1 MVSFS
6 WPNNGN
12 CVPDDR
18 PSNDHP
24 RAVVE
29 ADLNPLEAE
38 QILQGLAG
46 VFSRQHNPA
55 TARRVVYPPERPDQ
69 ARSDDA
75 QLPNLEA
82 RYRALVEQ
90 IPAVVFMAYL
100 DRGIGEAYVSPQIEA
115 ALGFSQEEWLEDP
128 IRWYSHIHPEDK
140 QRWST
145 EAAEMFLTGNPLRSA
160 YRVISR
166 DGRVIWF
173 HCEAKMIR
181 KEDGEPWFIH
191 GVGFDI
197 TDLKRTEEA
206 LQEER
211 NVGKRAEAKF
221 RGLLE
226 AAPDAVVVVNREGR
240 IVLVNAQV
248 EKLFGYEREELL
260 GKQLEML
267 VPARLRHKHPEH
279 RQRFFGEPRVRPMGA
294 AGEELYGLHKDGHE
308 FPVEISLSPLE
319 TEEGVLVSSAIRDI
333 SERKRAERDL
343 RESEDRY
350 RDLVEALPDAI
361 FVIAQER
368 VAFVNPSAVKLLG
381 AQRPEQIVGKQLSEI
396 VHPASLASVRR
407 RIQDSQA
414 GVASPPMEHVLVALD
429 GSLVEIESASIPVTW
444 KGSPAIEAIG
454 RDIRQRKRAEARLQE
469 YEKVV
474 ESLEEMIVVV
484 DRDYRYLLANRAY
497 LNYRCAEKEQ
507 IIGHSVAEIVDK
519 DVFETVTRKKLD
531 ECFEGKVVSYGLKYT
546 YPKLGERDLFT
557 TYFPIEGP
565 NGVDRVVSVFHD
577 VTERKKTE
585 AALSRLAAIVE
596 SSDDAIVSKD
606 LNGVITSWNA
616 GAQRMFGYAEAEAV
630 GKVITLIIPPELRN
644 EETDILRRLR
654 AGEHIQH
661 YETVRVTKQGK
672 KVNVSLTISPMR
684 NSEGRIVGASKIARD
699 ITERKHAEEALR
711 RSEAEAKARAEELA
725 AILDAVPGMALISQ

>member
-6 WPNNGN
+6 WPGN
-12 CVPDDR
+12 KNDATHDGVSDDR
-18 PSNDHP
+18 LS
-24 RAVVE
+24 AVAE
-29 ADLNPLEAE
+29 PEISPAEAE
-38 QILQGLAG
+38 EILQGLAG
-46 VFSRQHNPA
+46 VFSPRLNPP
-55 TARRVVYPPERPDQ
+55 TAKRVLYPPEQPDQ
-69 ARSDDA
+69 GWSKDNGEDKGSDEDA
-75 QLPNLEA
+75 QLPNVEA

-166 DGRVIWF
+166 DGRVLWF

-279 RQRFFGEPRVRPMGA
+279 RRRFFGEPRVRHMGA

-333 SERKRAERDL
+333 
-343 RESEDRY
+343 
-350 RDLVEALPDAI
+350 
-361 FVIAQER
+361 
-368 VAFVNPSAVKLLG
+368 
-381 AQRPEQIVGKQLSEI
+381 
-396 VHPASLASVRR
+396 
-407 RIQDSQA
+407 
-414 GVASPPMEHVLVALD
+414 
-429 GSLVEIESASIPVTW
+429 
-444 KGSPAIEAIG
+444 
-454 RDIRQRKRAEARLQE
+454 
-469 YEKVV
+469 
-474 ESLEEMIVVV
+474 
-484 DRDYRYLLANRAY
+484 
-497 LNYRCAEKEQ
+497 
-507 IIGHSVAEIVDK
+507 
-519 DVFETVTRKKLD
+519 
-531 ECFEGKVVSYGLKYT
+531 
-546 YPKLGERDLFT
+546 
-557 TYFPIEGP
+557 
-565 NGVDRVVSVFHD
+565 
-577 VTERKKTE
+577 
-585 AALSRLAAIVE
+585 
-596 SSDDAIVSKD
+596 
-606 LNGVITSWNA
+606 
-616 GAQRMFGYAEAEAV
+616 
-630 GKVITLIIPPELRN
+630 
-644 EETDILRRLR
+644 
-654 AGEHIQH
+654 
-661 YETVRVTKQGK
+661 
-672 KVNVSLTISPMR
+672 
-684 NSEGRIVGASKIARD
+684 
-699 ITERKHAEEALR
+699 TERKHLEKTILEISAREQRRIGQDLHDGLGQHLTGIAFMSKVQEQKLMEKNLPEAADAGKIVNLVNEAIHKTR
-711 RSEAEAKARAEELA
+711 ELARGLLPVVSDAQGLMSALQEWAGEVEDLFAVSCRFQCFTPVLIHDDTVATHLYHVAREAVNNAIKHGHARQIVIRLAADQHQGELTIRDDGYGIGSIVPGNKGMGLHLMNYRARMIGGSLEVQRVPTGGTMVTCLFPVVTKDRSET
-725 AILDAVPGMALISQ
+725 